1 MLYVIVNPASK
12 SGMGRQKWEAL
23 KQELN
28 QNTIVYEVFFTD
40 KKNGAGSCVSEIL
53 KRTPSKSGDMLCVLG
68 GDGTINE
75 VINVLHRNDSAT
87 NDTGSTIGSSSNLSL
102 AYLPTGS
109 SNDLARALHISTSSK
124 ELISRIKKPIE
135 NSADLGT
142 VTTGSKRQRRFCVSC
157 GIGLDAAVCKEALD
171 SKLKDVLNR
180 LGLGKLT
187 YAGIAIKQLIS
198 SPLANCHIILD
209 DGSIKHFDKLLF
221 AVAMIHPYEGG
232 GIKMAP
238 MADCRDGKFDIMV
251 IAGLRKWRAL
261 YLLPLAFFGLHT
273 NAKNVYFFKSRTLTI
288 KTDTPLV
295 VHADGEYCGKQQEI
309 SLSCQ
314 KNGLIYL

>member
-1 MLYVIVNPASK
+1 MLYIIVNPASK
-12 SGMGRQKWEAL
+12 SGLGRKKWEIL

-28 QNTIVYEVFFTD
+28 HNAIVYEVFFTN
-40 KKNGAGSCVSEIL
+40 KKDGADGCVREIL
-53 KRTPSKSGDMLCVLG
+53 ARTSPESQDVLCVLG

-75 VINVLHRNDSAT
+75 VINALSGQEH
-87 NDTGSTIGSSSNLSL
+87 LSL
-102 AYLPTGS
+102 TYLPTGS
-109 SNDLARALHISTSSK
+109 SNDLARALYITTSPQ
-124 ELISRIKKPIE
+124 ELIAHIRKPSKH
-135 NSADLGT
+135 SADLGCV
-142 VTTGSKRQRRFCVSC
+142 VTPSGRKRRFCVSC

-171 SKLKDVLNR
+171 SKLKDTLNR

-187 YAGIAIKQLIS
+187 YAGIAVKQLIS
-198 SPLANCHIILD
+198 APLASCDIVLD
-209 DGSIKHFDKLLF
+209 GGTQRHFDKLLF

-238 MADCRDGKFDIMV
+238 MADCRDGRFDIMV

-273 NAKNVYFFKSRTLTI
+273 KAKNVYFFKSSTLEI
-288 KTDTPLV
+288 STDTPLI
-295 VHADGEYCGKQQEI
+295 VHADGEYCGKQQKI

-314 KNGLIYL
+314 KNGLNYL